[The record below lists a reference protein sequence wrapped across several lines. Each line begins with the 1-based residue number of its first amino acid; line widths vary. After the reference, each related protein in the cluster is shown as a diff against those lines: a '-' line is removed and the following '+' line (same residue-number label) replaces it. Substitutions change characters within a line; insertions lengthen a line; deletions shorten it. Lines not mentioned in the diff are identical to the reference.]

1 MVKRNMYLVP
11 VFVNFTLH
19 SQQALLFGWVNSFVS
34 LASILL
40 KSSLPCSRYL
50 CLIANFAEPGQAGLV
65 CILLIGSSLALSAY

>member
-1 MVKRNMYLVP
+1 MVKRNMDMVP

-19 SQQALLFGWVNSFVS
+19 SQQALFGWVNSFVS

-50 CLIANFAEPGQAGLV
+50 CLIANFAEPGQGLHF
-65 CILLIGSSLALSAY
+65 ANR